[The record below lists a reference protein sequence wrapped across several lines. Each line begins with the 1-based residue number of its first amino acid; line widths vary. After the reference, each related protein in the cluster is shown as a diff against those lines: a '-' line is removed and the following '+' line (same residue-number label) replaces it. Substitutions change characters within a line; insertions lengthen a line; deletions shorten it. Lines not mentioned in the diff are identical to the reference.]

1 MILQGSV
8 RTLVRNLGPIK
19 LHIMKNV
26 LTAIVGLAIGLF
38 NYTSAFAQH
47 QLVKLWETDS
57 VLKVPESV
65 LFDAAKKILYVANI
79 DGTDPWGKDGKG
91 SIGKVGIDGKVITAE
106 WVTGFNCPKGMGLHN
121 GKLYVA
127 DLNELVI
134 IDVQGAKVEKRI
146 VVNGAEGLNDVSISK
161 TGVVYVSD
169 SKSKKVF
176 TVKDG
181 VSELFLDNL
190 KGPNGVLA
198 HGDDL
203 YLLDAGGLYKV
214 NRDKTF
220 IKIADGM
227 EGGTDGIENIGG
239 NEFIVSC
246 WQGVVWYINA
256 DGTKQQLLDSR
267 PDKKNSADIG
277 IDAKN
282 KIVYVP
288 TFWRNTIVAYQVK

>member
-1 MILQGSV
+1 
-8 RTLVRNLGPIK
+8 
-19 LHIMKNV
+19 MKNV
-26 LTAIVGLAIGLF
+26 LTTILCFAAALLS
-38 NYTSAFAQH
+38 YTSAFAQH

-65 LFDAAKKILYVANI
+65 LYDEGGKVLYAANI
-79 DGTDPWGKDGKG
+79 DGSDPWAKDGKG
-91 SIGKVGIDGKVITAE
+91 SIGKVGLDGKVIMAE
-106 WVTGFNCPKGMGLHN
+106 WVAGLNCPKGMGLYN

-127 DLNELVI
+127 DFTDLVV
-134 IDVQGAKVEKRI
+134 IDVKSGRIEKRI
-146 VVNGAEGLNDVSISK
+146 AVNGAEGLNDVSIGK
-161 TGVVYVSD
+161 NGVVYVSD
-169 SKSKKVF
+169 SKGKKVF

-181 VSELFLDNL
+181 TAELLLANL
-190 KGPNGVLA
+190 KGPNGVLS
-198 HGDDL
+198 HGDDF
-203 YLLDAGGLYKV
+203 YVLDAGGMYKL
-214 NRDKTF
+214 NKDKTLT
-220 IKIADGM
+220 KIADGM

-267 PDKKNSADIG
+267 PEKKNSADIG
-277 IDAKN
+277 IDVKN